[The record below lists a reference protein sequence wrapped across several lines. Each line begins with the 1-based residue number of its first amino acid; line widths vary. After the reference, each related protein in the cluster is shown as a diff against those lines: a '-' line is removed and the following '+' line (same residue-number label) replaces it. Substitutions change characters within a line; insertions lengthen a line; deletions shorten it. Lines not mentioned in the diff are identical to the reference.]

1 MADNQ
6 FLGMYKTFP
15 VTLHTTGK
23 FGPYICWNGKNK
35 SLKDFLQ
42 AKEDEEDVTNKSK
55 VIQLT
60 LADVIPLLD
69 GSFTK
74 PVASTNTTVLRQIT
88 NEASIRQGP
97 YGEYIYWQ
105 KHANGK
111 SKPKFLKFPSSMP
124 TDYLTCDLTLLQTW
138 FNTYYDVKY

>member
-23 FGPYICWNGKNK
+23 FGPYICWNNKNK
-35 SLKDFLQ
+35 SLKDFIQ
-42 AKEDEEDVTNKSK
+42 ATEGDT
-55 VIQLT
+55 IQLT

-69 GSFTK
+69 GTFIK
-74 PVASTNTTVLRQIT
+74 PSASTNTVLRQIT
-88 NEASIRQGP
+88 NEASIRKGP

-111 SKPKFLKFPSSMP
+111 SKPKFLKFPACMP
-124 TDYLTCDLTLLQTW
+124 TDYLTCDLILLQTW